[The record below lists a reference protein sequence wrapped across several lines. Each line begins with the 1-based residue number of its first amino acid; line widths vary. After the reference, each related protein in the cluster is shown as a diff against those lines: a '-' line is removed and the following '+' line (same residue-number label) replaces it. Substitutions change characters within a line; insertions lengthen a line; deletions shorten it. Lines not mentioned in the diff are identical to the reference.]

1 MSHIAQDLSE
11 KLINY
16 RKEIHALDQK
26 ILELLAER
34 MKLAKKIGRVKKTI
48 GFSIEDSTQEKKV
61 FDLNIKLGKKLGLE
75 ESLVLSLTK
84 ELIELSKKCQ
94 RLE

>member
-1 MSHIAQDLSE
+1 MSHINQDLIE

-26 ILELLAER
+26 ILEFLAER
-34 MKLAKKIGRVKKTI
+34 MKLAKKIGKVKKTI

-61 FDLNIKLGKKLGLE
+61 FDLNIRRGKKLGLE

-84 ELIELSKKCQ
+84 ELIESSKKCQ
-94 RLE
+94 DLQ